1 LPEGVSHWL
10 GRATRT
16 PRKFGITWSDPG
28 VVPYLSLA
36 GQAGSDHVIPKQL
49 GARSPAPARPI
60 SYTVGSSQPKE
71 KT

>member
-1 LPEGVSHWL
+1 M
-10 GRATRT
+10 
-16 PRKFGITWSDPG
+16 
-28 VVPYLSLA
+28 VPYLSLA
-36 GQAGSDHVIPKQL
+36 DQAGSDHVIPKQL